1 MHWVNRGPEPEGLEP
16 IKNQYTPRWVK
27 YYPIKDGAKP
37 SDSRWRDF
45 QSDLVEVFGGLCGY
59 CETFAVGEVDHFRPK
74 SGFPDLVYEWSNW
87 VLACHDCNQAKG
99 DKWPSGGYVDP
110 CARSRPARPENFFDF
125 DTLTGEIL
133 PKQGLS
139 LGRSDKAQR
148 MIDNLHL
155 NDDHHLQ
162 RRRQWLWMVSERLD
176 GSSGD
181 QDSSLK
187 NTLSTLIDRSTEFSS
202 ITRVLLYERGY

>member
-1 MHWVNRGPEPEGLEP
+1 MEQSPA
-16 IKNQYTPRWVK
+16 TPAGGISKVTW
-27 YYPIKDGAKP
+27 
-37 SDSRWRDF
+37 WRY
-45 QSDLVEVFGGLCGY
+45 LVA
-59 CETFAVGEVDHFRPK
+59 FAAIVRLLLVGKWTISAPK
-74 SGFPDLVYEWSNW
+74 VGFPIWSMNGRIGYS
-87 VLACHDCNQAKG
+87 LATIATRQKG

-110 CARSRPARPENFFDF
+110 CARSIPARPENFFDF

-139 LGRSDKAQR
+139 SGRSDKAQR

-155 NDDHHLQ
+155 NDGHHLQ

-202 ITRVLLYERGY
+202 ITRVLLYERGYLYSYSG